1 MKVLLFDADLKMPNL
16 ALMKLSRYY
25 KGAGAD
31 VELNWV
37 IGEYYAVFASCVFPK
52 NRHRVE
58 TLPFKVIGGGTG
70 WDIHVSLP
78 PDIEHLMPDYALYG
92 CNYSIGFTSRGCI
105 RRCPWCIVPQ
115 KEGDIQPWAE
125 IGEFWD
131 RRHRKI
137 VLLDNNLLA
146 APNWKSTLRALAQ
159 ARVPVDF
166 NQGLDIRL
174 VDDEVAWF
182 LKQIQLTRRGLRFAF
197 DEPSME
203 QQVREGIRLLDQAGI
218 PPSRLW
224 FYMLIGFDTTF
235 EQDVE
240 RLRVLEGLGCEVFAM
255 GYQEVNGV
263 KPRAP
268 WGGPGT
274 LGEFGR
280 WINVK
285 QLHRHMTYEKWLHM
299 RKVGGK

>member
-16 ALMKLSRYY
+16 ALMKLSAYY
-25 KGAGAD
+25 KAMGYD
-31 VELNWV
+31 VELNFPM
-37 IGEYYAVFASCVFPK
+37 GEYDEVFASCVFTK
-52 NRHRVE
+52 NRHLVE

-70 WDIHVSLP
+70 WDIHASLQ
-78 PDIEHLMPDYALYG
+78 PDIEHLMPDYDLYN
-92 CNYSIGFTSRGCI
+92 CNYSVGFTSRGCI

-115 KEGDIQPWAE
+115 KEGDIQDWAE
-125 IGEFWD
+125 IYEFWD

-146 APNWKSTLRALAQ
+146 APNWKSTLRDLARE
-159 ARVPVDF
+159 RVMVDF

-174 VDDEVAWF
+174 VDDEVAWS
-182 LKQIQLTRRGLRFAF
+182 LKQTQLTRWLRFAF

-203 QQVREGIRLLDQAGI
+203 QQVREGIRILEQAGI

-240 RLRVLEGLGCEVFAM
+240 RLGVLEGLGCEVFAM

-263 KPRAP
+263 KPRLP

-274 LGEFGR
+274 LQEFGR

-285 QLHRHMTYEKWLHM
+285 QLHRHMTYKEWLRM
-299 RKVGGK
+299 RKAENR